1 MNNQEKNHYVRT
13 QLLDAL
19 LELMEEMPFKKISV
33 SKLVERAGV
42 GRASFYRN
50 YTDIKDIL
58 LQEADRLTKEW
69 NKEYEAEQHEAPNEI
84 LITLLDFYKQHDQ
97 FFLAV
102 YAAGQNQIVLD
113 TILNQNPILPE
124 TPNAFA
130 YLQSSVAYM
139 IYGWVHEWM
148 KRGMQ
153 ETGTELA
160 KMIEDSQKTK
170 KMP

>member
-1 MNNQEKNHYVRT
+1 MNMNNQEKNTYVRT
-13 QLLDAL
+13 QLLNSL
-19 LELMEEMPFKKISV
+19 LELMKEMPFDKISV
-33 SKLVERAGV
+33 STLVQRACV

-50 YTDIKDIL
+50 YADIEDIL

-69 NKEYEAEQHEAPNEI
+69 GKEYEAGTHAAPNEI

-97 FFLAV
+97 FFLSV
-102 YAAGQNQIVLD
+102 YAAGQHQIVLD
-113 TILNQNPILPE
+113 TILRQNPILPE

-130 YLQSSVAYM
+130 YLQSSLSYM

-153 ETGTELA
+153 ESGTELA
-160 KMIEDSQKTK
+160 RMIEESQKK
-170 KMP
+170 

>member
-1 MNNQEKNHYVRT
+1 MNNQEKNNYVRT
-13 QLLDAL
+13 QLLSAL
-19 LELMEEMPFKKISV
+19 LELMKEMPIEKISV
-33 SKLVERAGV
+33 STLVQKAGV

-50 YTDIKDIL
+50 YEDVKDIL

-69 NKEYEAEQHEAPNEI
+69 GKEYESEQHEEPNEM

-97 FFLAV
+97 FFLAI
-102 YAAGQNQIVLD
+102 YAAGQHQIVLD
-113 TILNQNPILPE
+113 TLLKQNPILPE

-130 YLQSSVAYM
+130 YLQSSISYM

-153 ETGTELA
+153 ESGTELA
-160 KMIEDSQKTK
+160 LMIAEAQKK
-170 KMP
+170 NA